1 MIDLYTWITPNGL
14 KLSIALEELGL
25 PYRAHPVDITKGE
38 QFAPAY
44 RAIHPGAKI
53 PAIVDR
59 EADVTLTE
67 SNAILLYLAGKAGR
81 LLPADAKA
89 RLAAL
94 EWLMWQGA
102 SFGPTLGHAHH
113 FLTYHPGEAPAAEAL
128 FANETRRLYETLDAR
143 LRRSAFVAGD
153 YSVAD
158 IAIWPWVSRF
168 ERHRIDLRDFPEVE
182 RWYLAIAG
190 RDAVRRGYEIPHRT
204 GAVPLPPE
212 HQPIGSSKSQD
223 LA

>member
-1 MIDLYTWITPNGL
+1 MIDLYTWSTPNGL
-14 KLSIALEELGL
+14 KLSIALEELAL
-25 PYRAHPVDITKGE
+25 PYRAYPVDITKGE

-59 EADVTLTE
+59 EAGVTLTE
-67 SNAILLYLAGKAGR
+67 SNAILLYLAEKAGR
-81 LLPADAKA
+81 LLPKDGRA
-89 RLAAL
+89 RLAAI
-94 EWLMWQGA
+94 EWLMWQAA

-113 FLTYHPGEAPAAEAL
+113 FLTYHPGVAPAAETL
-128 FANETRRLYETLDAR
+128 FANETHRLYATLDAHL
-143 LRRSAFVAGD
+143 LRTAFVAGD

-168 ERHRIDLRDFPEVE
+168 ERHKIDLHTFPNVK

-190 RDAVRRGYEIPHRT
+190 RDAVRRGYETPHHT
-204 GAVPLPPE
+204 GAVPLP
-212 HQPIGSSKSQD
+212 H
-223 LA
+223 A